1 MNYLSDYIK
10 KESKDIFGIEIT
22 VSEKRRSYKDMEKD
36 LFIECI
42 TNLKEIDD
50 KSTFLI
56 EEMGINIV
64 SYEDKF
70 YTVIEG
76 LMKMRFNE
84 DQLEVISTFLQK
96 EEDVDKVTLRIDDEE
111 KDFNFDTP
119 AELYKIVT
127 LLES

>member
-96 EEDVDKVTLRIDDEE
+96 EGDVDKVTLRIDDEE

>member
-42 TNLKEIDD
+42 TSLKEIDD